1 MEAKLILWELCL
13 NNVLHRDLR
22 EKFKLRKRSILIKVE
37 RERNLGDWREKDQY
51 NIWEKYK
58 DNKQDYQIQAHL
70 QVNQNNKCK

>member
-1 MEAKLILWELCL
+1 VEAKLILWELCL

-51 NIWEKYK
+51 NI
-58 DNKQDYQIQAHL
+58 
-70 QVNQNNKCK
+70 